1 MIDEIKKY
9 LIDSAKSGYASGNVS
24 SWKDE
29 EDHSKTITNR
39 IGDFSMHDNFFGG
52 EPYGGRQVIFKNKKP
67 VWIMVYYGN
76 VSEEQ
81 EPNDIY
87 AVLREAL
94 KNPDHDLPVRGPKEL
109 DFENYHYAFTWSGDL
124 DKFLGNESIVKN
136 GKKVYFA
143 NFIGGLVDQR
153 KGD

>member
-9 LIDSAKSGYASGNVS
+9 LIESAKSGYASGDVA

-29 EDHSKTITNR
+29 KDHSKTITNN
-39 IGDFSMHDNFFGG
+39 IGEFSMNDNFFGG
-52 EPYGGRQVIFKNKKP
+52 EPYGGRQVIFKNKLP

-76 VSEEQ
+76 VSEKQ
-81 EPNDIY
+81 DPNEIY
-87 AVLREAL
+87 KVLREAL
-94 KNPDHDLPVRGPKEL
+94 KNPDEELPVRGPKTL
-109 DFENYHYAFTWSGDL
+109 DFEDYHYSFTWSGDI
-124 DKFLGNESIVKN
+124 KRFLGNESIVRGRKIA
-136 GKKVYFA
+136 YFA